1 MDSKPFRVSAGDK
14 NKDDLYAVN
23 VAKTK
28 FRECFNSSDVS
39 KLLAIA
45 DPDLVSFCDGEPS
58 EFGESGGLQA
68 LQLRLKTLFERFTAN
83 LVVTVV
89 EIRIQGDV
97 AHDYGW
103 HDLTLTPKDGGQPI
117 HSRTRYVDIW
127 RRRKQGDWKLWMYV
141 DNRDVADSIQ
151 PAKIRQIQN
160 GVTRSD

>member
-1 MDSKPFRVSAGDK
+1 MDSKPFPVSAGDK

-28 FRECFNSSDVS
+28 FREGFNSSDVS

-58 EFGESGGLQA
+58 EFGESGGSQA
-68 LQLRLKTLFERFTAN
+68 LQLRLKSLFERFTAK
-83 LVVTVV
+83 LVVTVA
-89 EIRIQGDV
+89 EIRIQGNV

-103 HDLTLTPKDGGQPI
+103 HDLTLTPKDGGQAI
-117 HSRTRYVDIW
+117 HPRTRYVDIW
-127 RRRKQGDWKLWMYV
+127 RRRKQGDWKLWMCV
-141 DNRDVADSIQ
+141 DNRDVADSFQ
-151 PAKIRQIQN
+151 PAKIRELQN